1 MSDVPAVNQV
11 VGYLDRIDEAGLGG
25 WVVDFADPAAMMRVR
40 MLIDGVTADVVTCDL
55 ARDDEIARRLP
66 HPRIGFYYQIPLRFH
81 DGMRHVLS
89 LATLGG
95 VAITVSSAGGVAMRE
110 LHFCLRRP
118 VRVEGMID
126 GLIDGLIQGWV
137 LNVDERAGTQT
148 GGLRVLVMM
157 AGQPVAEL
165 LADQYRADV
174 AQARGCEANCG
185 FAFAPAP
192 EWRLAARTAF
202 RFLALPGRDELVGSP
217 IEVAFPDAA
226 EVDRGRALLKRADEL
241 FAFAYRLR
249 RDVAAAM
256 PAPRYLLADYARWA
270 AVSQPL
276 AAARAVARYGV
287 AGLGETLV
295 SVICPVFRPEMG
307 AFLMAVDSVRGQSYP
322 HWELL
327 LVDDGSGDAKLAGV
341 MAQMARD
348 DTRVRVIMRP
358 RNGGISVASN
368 EALAAANGAFV
379 AFFDHDDV
387 LAPVALEVMMRARAA
402 TGARLLYSDEDKID
416 QGGALSAPHFKPDY
430 NYRYL
435 LELNYICHFVVAE
448 TVLCRALGGLDGRYD
463 GAQDH
468 EFLLRCAERLGADE
482 IHHVPEVLYHWR
494 KSAGSTAAA
503 GAGAKPKAARAGV
516 AAVAAHL
523 KRMRKPAQVNGRG
536 DLTCYQVAWR
546 PTVKGRAVASVAI
559 LIPYRNHIEMTAD
572 CVAAV
577 RRTVADVP
585 VEIWLL
591 DNWSTGPEA
600 EAFAV
605 AQSDEPGTRVLRIA
619 EPFNYSRI
627 NNLGAAATTAPFLLF
642 MNNDVMALE
651 PGWLR
656 RMVDECLADKR
667 VGAVGAKLL
676 YPQGTV
682 QHAGVVL
689 GVGGVADHA
698 FRALPGAAPG
708 YMMRA
713 VVAQEVSAVTGA
725 CMLVRRAAFEAVG
738 GFDEAELGIAFN
750 DIDLCMK
757 LRGDGWKIIYA
768 ADAVA
773 EHRESIS
780 RGDDFDEVKLARFMR
795 ENEVMRSR
803 YGAALQHDPFYNA
816 NFSRDS
822 GVYKELRLLRPNDI

>member
-1 MSDVPAVNQV
+1 LTAPSQV
-11 VGYLDRIDEAGLGG
+11 VGFLDRIDEAGLGG
-25 WVVDFADPAAMMRVR
+25 WVVDFAAPGEPMMVR
-40 MLIDGVTADVVTCDL
+40 MLVDGVTVDVVRCDL
-55 ARDDEIARRLP
+55 VRDDEIARQLP
-66 HPRIGFYYQIPLRFH
+66 TPRIGFYYDIPLRFH

-89 LATLGG
+89 LATLAGE
-95 VAITVSSAGGVAMRE
+95 AITVSSAGGVAMRE

-192 EWRLAARTAF
+192 EWRMAARTSF
-202 RFLALPGRDELVGSP
+202 RFLALPVREELTGSP
-217 IEVAFPDAA
+217 IEVAFADAA
-226 EVDRGRALLKRADEL
+226 ERDRARALLKRADEL
-241 FAFAYRLR
+241 FAFAYHLR
-249 RDVAAAM
+249 REVAAAM
-256 PAPRYLLADYARWA
+256 PAARYLLADYARWA
-270 AVSQPL
+270 AASLKL
-276 AAARAVARYGV
+276 AAARAVARYG
-287 AGLGETLV
+287 AGLGDKLV
-295 SVICPVFRPEMG
+295 SIVCPVFRPDAG
-307 AFLMAVDSVRGQSYP
+307 AFLTAVDSVLAQSYP

-327 LVDDGSGDAKLAGV
+327 LVDDGSGDEALTDV
-341 MAQMARD
+341 MAAMARRD
-348 DTRVRVIMRP
+348 ARVRVIVLPENR
-358 RNGGISVASN
+358 GIAAASN
-368 EALAAANGAFV
+368 AALAAAAGEFV

-387 LAPVALEVMMRARAA
+387 LEPAALEVMVRAQAA
-402 TGARLLYSDEDKID
+402 TGARLVYSDEDKIE
-416 QGGALSAPHFKPDY
+416 QGGGLSAPHFKPDF

-435 LELNYICHFVVAE
+435 LELNYICHFVMVE
-448 TVLCRALGGLDGRYD
+448 TALCRAVGGLEARFD

-468 EFLLRCAERLGADE
+468 DFLLRCCEVLSPCE

-494 KSAGSTAAA
+494 KAGGSTAAA
-503 GAGAKPKAARAGV
+503 GAGAKPRAAAAGV

-523 KRMRKPAQVNGRG
+523 KRRKLPARVSGRG
-536 DLTCYQVAWR
+536 DLTCYKVAWR
-546 PTVKGRAVASVAI
+546 PSALRRAAARVTI
-559 LIPYRNHIEMTAD
+559 LIPYRNHIEMTAE
-572 CVAAV
+572 CVAAI
-577 RRTVADVP
+577 RRTTADVP
-585 VEIWLL
+585 VEIVLL
-591 DNWSTGPEA
+591 DNWSVGPEA

-605 AQSDEPGTRVLRIA
+605 AQATENATRVMRIA

-627 NNLGAAATTAPFLLF
+627 NNLGARGCVSPFLLF
-642 MNNDVMALE
+642 LNNDVIALE

-656 RMVDECLADKR
+656 AMVDECLVDDT

-698 FRALPGAAPG
+698 FRALGGAAPG

-713 VVAQEVSAVTGA
+713 TVAQEVAAVTGA
-725 CMLVRRAAFEAVG
+725 CMVVRRAAFEAVG
-738 GFDEAELGIAFN
+738 GFDEEELGIAFN
-750 DIDLCMK
+750 DIDLCIKM
-757 LRGDGWKIIYA
+757 REAGWRILLLP
-768 ADAVA
+768 DAVA
-773 EHRESIS
+773 EHRESVS

-795 ENEVMRSR
+795 ENEVMRQR
-803 YGAALQHDPFYNA
+803 YGDLLRRDPFYNA
-816 NFSRDS
+816 NFSRDG
-822 GVYKELRLLRPNDI
+822 GVYQELRVLRPDEL

>member
-1 MSDVPAVNQV
+1 MAGQAGRQV
-11 VGYLDRIDEAGLGG
+11 VGFLDRIDEAGLGG
-25 WVVDFADPAAMMRVR
+25 WVVDFADPAQPMQVR
-40 MLIDGVTADVVTCDL
+40 MLIDGVTVDIVRCDL
-55 ARDDEIARRLP
+55 ARDDEIARQLP
-66 HPRIGFYYQIPLRFH
+66 HPRIGFYYEIPLRFR
-81 DGMRHVLS
+81 DGMRHVLG
-89 LATLGG
+89 LATLDGE
-95 VAITVSSAGGVAMRE
+95 AITVSSAGGVAMRE
-110 LHFCLRRP
+110 LQFCLRRP

-148 GGLRVLVMM
+148 GGLRVLAMM
-157 AGQPVAEL
+157 AGQPVAEV

-192 EWRLAARTAF
+192 EWRMAARTSF
-202 RFLALPGRDELVGSP
+202 RFLALPGREELQGSP

-226 EVDRGRALLKRADEL
+226 EQDRARALLKRADEL
-241 FAFAYRLR
+241 FAFAYHLR
-249 RDVAAAM
+249 REVTAAM

-270 AVSQPL
+270 SVSLPL
-276 AAARAVARYGV
+276 AAARAVARYGE
-287 AGLGETLV
+287 GLGDRLV
-295 SVICPVFRPEMG
+295 SILCPVFRPELG
-307 AFLMAVDSVRGQSYP
+307 AFVMAVDSVLAQSYSR
-322 HWELL
+322 WELL
-327 LVDDGSGDAKLAGV
+327 LVDDASGDAALADV
-341 MAQMARD
+341 MAAMARRD
-348 DTRVRVIMRP
+348 ERVRVIVLDGNR
-358 RNGGISVASN
+358 GIAGATN
-368 EALAAANGAFV
+368 AALAAARGELV

-387 LAPVALEVMMRARAA
+387 LAPAALEVMVRAQAA

-416 QGGALSAPHFKPDY
+416 QGGGLSAPHFKPDF

-448 TVLCRALGGLDGRYD
+448 TALCRDVGGLDGRFD

-468 EFLLRCAERLGADE
+468 EFLLRCCEVLAPGE

-503 GAGAKPKAARAGV
+503 GTGAKPRAAAAGV

-523 KRMRKPAQVNGRG
+523 KRRRKPAQVTARG
-536 DLTCYQVAWR
+536 DLTCYRVAWR
-546 PTVKGRAVASVAI
+546 PPAAKRAAAAVSV
-559 LIPYRNHIEMTAD
+559 LIPYRNHIEMTAE
-572 CVAAV
+572 CVAAL

-585 VEIWLL
+585 CEIVLI
-591 DNWSTGPEA
+591 DNWSVGPEA

-605 AQSDEPGTRVLRIA
+605 AQSREAGTRVLRIA
-619 EPFNYSRI
+619 EPFNYSRL
-627 NNLGAAATTAPFLLF
+627 NNLAVQATTTEFLLF
-642 MNNDVMALE
+642 LNNDVMALK

-656 RMVDECLADKR
+656 AMVDECLADAR

-698 FRALPGAAPG
+698 FRAVAGDAPG

-713 VVAQEVSAVTGA
+713 AVAQEVAAVTGA
-725 CMLVRRAAFEAVG
+725 CMLVRRAAFAAVG
-738 GFDEAELGIAFN
+738 GFDEEELGVAFN
-750 DIDLCMK
+750 DIDVCVK
-757 LRGDGWKIIYA
+757 LRAAGWRVLLVP
-768 ADAVA
+768 DAVL

-780 RGDDFDEVKLARFMR
+780 RGDDFDDAKLMRFMR
-795 ENEVMRSR
+795 ENEVMRQR
-803 YGAALQHDPFYNA
+803 HGRTLREDPFYNA
-816 NFSRDS
+816 HFSRDG
-822 GVYKELRLLRPNDI
+822 GVYRELRVLRADEI